1 MDSKRSKRKKIQQ
14 QEESGE
20 TGDKTVSDSAPK
32 TMVEKK
38 STDVASS
45 DIGISSKETVPASI
59 QVEVTIADPAGNLSQ
74 SSAIPVSN
82 HGILIPRY
90 IWDASGLTKTLLAG
104 LLQGL

>member
-20 TGDKTVSDSAPK
+20 TGDKTISDSAPK
-32 TMVEKK
+32 TLVEKK
-38 STDVASS
+38 STDAASS
-45 DIGISSKETVPASI
+45 DIGISSKETVPV

-82 HGILIPRY
+82 HGTLIPRY
-90 IWDASGLTKTLLAG
+90 IWDASDLTETLLAG
-104 LLQGL
+104 LLQGF